1 MTDNL
6 LNKNAKIYVPKSKKN
21 DNDDNNKVI
30 NTNINKDDISPSKSN
45 VNVEMKDN
53 NNNDV
58 GIKKNGKLL
67 EGIDINSKPYIPNKK
82 INGYDVEGLDD
93 EKDED
98 NEDNED
104 DSEEVEIIENQL
116 DQIIDNEII
125 NQHDALFLDNEEDE
139 ISDEDKWYPKFAN
152 CECCKGYL
160 HKCENEVCKSLSI
173 CYCKAQEDYDPEI

>member
-6 LNKNAKIYVPKSKKN
+6 LNKNAKIYIPKSKKN
-21 DNDDNNKVI
+21 DNDENKVI

-45 VNVEMKDN
+45 VNVEIKDN
-53 NNNDV
+53 NNED
-58 GIKKNGKLL
+58 IKKIDKLL
-67 EGIDINSKPYIPNKK
+67 ENIDINSKQYIPNKN
-82 INGYDVEGLDD
+82 INGYKVEGLEEED
-93 EKDED
+93 EE
-98 NEDNED
+98 NED
-104 DSEEVEIIENQL
+104 DSEEEEIIENQL

-160 HKCENEVCKSLSI
+160 HKCENEVCKSLSV

>member
-21 DNDDNNKVI
+21 DNDDNKLI

-53 NNNDV
+53 NNEEDNLKID
-58 GIKKNGKLL
+58 KLI
-67 EGIDINSKPYIPNKK
+67 ENININSKPHIPNEK
-82 INGYDVEGLDD
+82 INGYKVEGLD
-93 EKDED
+93 
-98 NEDNED
+98 NEEEEENED
-104 DSEEVEIIENQL
+104 DSEDNEDIIEGQL
-116 DQIIDNEII
+116 DNIIDNEII